1 MKRYKSFH
9 MVRMEHLN
17 HHYNLYAGRG
27 IEWMIESAFIAACLE
42 HGNKDGLLYKNTHKF
57 DFIRSV
63 KPGDIVSYE
72 SVVVRSGKTSINVH
86 VNLKNADTGE
96 LYAEGYVTF
105 VTVDP
110 VTKKSLIHRIM
121 LDDIQ
126 DNEEIRWREEAD
138 SFFSDK

>member
-1 MKRYKSFH
+1 M
-9 MVRMEHLN
+9 
-17 HHYNLYAGRG
+17 
-27 IEWMIESAFIAACLE
+27 
-42 HGNKDGLLYKNTHKF
+42 
-57 DFIRSV
+57 
-63 KPGDIVSYE
+63 SYE
-72 SVVVRSGKTSINVH
+72 SVVVRSGKTSITVH

>member
-1 MKRYKSFH
+1 
-9 MVRMEHLN
+9 
-17 HHYNLYAGRG
+17 
-27 IEWMIESAFIAACLE
+27 MIESAFIAACLE

-72 SVVVRSGKTSINVH
+72 SVVVRSGKTSITVH

-110 VTKKSLIHRIM
+110 VTKKSFNT
-121 LDDIQ
+121 Q
-126 DNEEIRWREEAD
+126 N
-138 SFFSDK
+138 